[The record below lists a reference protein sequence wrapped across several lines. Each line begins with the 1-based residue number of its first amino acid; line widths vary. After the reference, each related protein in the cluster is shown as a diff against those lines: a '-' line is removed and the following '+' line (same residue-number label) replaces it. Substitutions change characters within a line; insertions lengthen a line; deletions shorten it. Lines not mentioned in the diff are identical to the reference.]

1 MHRQGHSGIVFLALA
16 AIDYVLLSA
25 GRPFLALVAWGV
37 IWIEPLPDLD
47 LRTPLLAHRKTSHS
61 LFAAGV
67 VGGCCAGLG
76 WLVGTCITKPLL
88 PWLRTAVLTGPQWG
102 TWTAT
107 HFAVLDPASLALIGF
122 CVGAGG
128 IVLHLLG
135 DVITVSGI
143 QPLLPFSRWNVSL
156 SPLRAANTFV
166 NSGLF
171 ALGVLA
177 IVAVGVVLT
186 LLGDLLFTLFGGL

>member
-16 AIDYVLLSA
+16 AIDYILLSA

-47 LRTPLLAHRKTSHS
+47 LRTPLLTHRKMSHS
-61 LFAAGV
+61 LFAAVV
-67 VGGCCAGLG
+67 VGGCCGGLG
-76 WLVGTCITKPLL
+76 WLLGTYVTRPLL
-88 PWLRTAVLTGPQWG
+88 PWLRTEVLLGPQWG
-102 TWTAT
+102 TWTAR
-107 HFAVLDPASLALIGF
+107 HFAVLDAASLALIGF

-135 DVITVSGI
+135 DVITTSGI

-156 SPLRAANTFV
+156 SPLRAANPV
-166 NSGLF
+166 ANNGLWV
-171 ALGVLA
+171 LGVLA
-177 IVAVGVVLT
+177 IVAVGVMKTPLEDVFLA
-186 LLGDLLFTLFGGL
+186 LLGLD